1 MEEGTKGRS
10 KGEKKEGESKEA
22 RKGWKFMKEAER
34 NQHWWN
40 PNKTN
45 YETVFSLTFTHI
57 TIILCE

>member
-1 MEEGTKGRS
+1 M
-10 KGEKKEGESKEA
+10 EGESKEA

-45 YETVFSLTFTHI
+45 YETVFFLTFTHI